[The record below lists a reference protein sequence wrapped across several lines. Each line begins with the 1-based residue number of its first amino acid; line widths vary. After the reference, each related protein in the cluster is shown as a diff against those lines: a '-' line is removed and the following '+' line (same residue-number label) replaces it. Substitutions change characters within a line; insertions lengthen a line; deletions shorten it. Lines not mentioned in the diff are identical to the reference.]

1 MGKTPTN
8 RELSLA
14 ATLARIELAPGR
26 RTERRPTDAL
36 PNEASRLP
44 GVDQPRGRMSA
55 GDPSKSLHTCRG
67 ATATE
72 EAAAESGPAVEP
84 EQCCSG

>member
-14 ATLARIELAPGR
+14 VAMPRIELAPGR
-26 RTERRPTDAL
+26 RTERHPTGAP

-44 GVDQPRGRMSA
+44 GVDQPHRRTSVGVPSESPHAYRG
-55 GDPSKSLHTCRG
+55 
-67 ATATE
+67 TATVE
-72 EAAAESGPAVEP
+72 EAAAECGFAAEP